1 MGIGHG
7 ADGEDSESV
16 EVARDRARIPMPKD
30 LRGGRRWTLA
40 RIQDCLTGAE
50 ALSRPVGLETLRA
63 MATVLL
69 ADAAQRLPEPTP
81 TIHRPIPLLAAPDR
95 GTPSTPAGPWPS
107 WRHLY
112 GFEERWPALYGL
124 MHSGDL
130 SNPDD
135 LRADLDSL
143 VDSDFL
149 TLDTLDFASWLAAV
163 EAFLETIPTGAAVW
177 TVRSDGCEGWVD
189 LLHSEDDIRDQLGR
203 HSIVEHFPVKGHTG
217 FLGLDTWHVRQHE
230 MSIRHRTDP
239 AFDLAAEEP
248 DPEWRSNP
256 TPDPD
261 LVSLWAWHRLAIALD
276 EHGPAYIAYLAA
288 DGGALKFED
297 TFESTHQGPVES
309 VDAFC
314 FAVGMRDGWWLETEG
329 LLNQHGLVPLVRID
343 TRVMWELYEKLGW
356 RMARDH
362 LGQLHLFQP
371 PHHHG
376 PAPTVRAALSQVRE
390 IPGGEFY
397 DPGGPPPF

>member
-203 HSIVEHFPVKGHTG
+203 HSIVEHSGQGTHRL
-217 FLGLDTWHVRQHE
+217 LGLDTWHVRQHE

-239 AFDLAAEEP
+239 ASTSPPRARP
-248 DPEWRSNP
+248 QWRA
-256 TPDPD
+256 TPPGSRLGHSVD
-261 LVSLWAWHRLAIALD
+261 RLAIALD

-362 LGQLHLFQP
+362 LGQSTFP
-371 PHHHG
+371 APHHHG
-376 PAPTVRAALSQVRE
+376 RPTVRAALSQVRE